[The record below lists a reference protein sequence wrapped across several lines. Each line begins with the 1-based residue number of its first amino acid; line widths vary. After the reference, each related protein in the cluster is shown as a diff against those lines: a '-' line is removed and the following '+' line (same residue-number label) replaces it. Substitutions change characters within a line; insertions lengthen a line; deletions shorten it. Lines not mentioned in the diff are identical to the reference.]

1 MADGAVVSLW
11 RYPVKSM
18 MGEELNASEVT
29 DRGLLGD
36 RALALVD
43 IETGKVVSAKNPKK
57 WSTMFDFR
65 AAFTAPPE
73 SGTSLP
79 SVRVTLPDGTTA
91 TSDDP
96 RFAEFLAA
104 ALGRPV
110 TLATAAPSQPHLEE
124 YWPDMAE
131 LAHQETVTDE
141 AMPAGTFFDLA
152 TIHVLTTAT
161 LNRLRELYPQGRF
174 EVRRFRP
181 NIVVRPDDDVADFV
195 ESKWVGQELRVG
207 DDVVLQI
214 TDHCPRCVMTTLPQG
229 DLPKDSGILRTAA
242 RHNDVHVGVYAE
254 VRRAGRVHRGDAVTP
269 G

>member
-18 MGEELNASEVT
+18 AGEELNASDVT
-29 DRGLLGD
+29 GRGVHGD

-43 IETGKVVSAKNPKK
+43 TETAKVVSAKNPKK
-57 WSTMFDFR
+57 WPTMFDFR
-65 AAFTAPPE
+65 AAFIAPPE
-73 SGTSLP
+73 LGKPLP
-79 SVRVTLPDGTTA
+79 PVRVTLPDGA
-91 TSDDP
+91 TVTSEDT
-96 RFAEFLAA
+96 RFAELVST

-110 TLATAAPSQPHLEE
+110 TLATADLSQPSLEE
-124 YWPDMAE
+124 YWPDLAE
-131 LAHQETVTDE
+131 LAYQETVTDE

-152 TIHVLTTAT
+152 TLHVLTTAT
-161 LNRLRELYPQGRF
+161 IDRLRELYPEGRF

-181 NIVVRPDDDVADFV
+181 NIVVRPADDDAEFV
-195 ESKWVGQELRVG
+195 ESKWVGRELRVG

-254 VRRAGRVHRGDAVTP
+254 VQRAGRVRRGDAVTL

>member
-18 MGEELNASEVT
+18 MGEELNASDVT
-29 DRGLLGD
+29 DRGVLGD
-36 RALALVD
+36 RSLAVVD
-43 IETGKVVSAKNPKK
+43 TETGKVVSAKNPKK

-65 AAFTAPPE
+65 AAFSSPPQLGE
-73 SGTSLP
+73 PLP
-79 SVRVTLPDGTTA
+79 PVRVTLPDGA
-91 TSDDP
+91 SVTSDDD
-96 RFAEFLAA
+96 RFAELMSAG
-104 ALGRPV
+104 LGRPV
-110 TLATAAPSQPHLEE
+110 TLATAASSEPSLEE

-131 LAHQETVTDE
+131 LDYQETVTDE
-141 AMPAGTFFDLA
+141 TMPAGTFFDLA

-161 LNRLRELYPQGRF
+161 INKLRALYPEGRF

-181 NIVVRPDDDVADFV
+181 NIVVQSDQSDAGFV
-195 ESKWVGQELRVG
+195 ESDWVGRELRVG
-207 DDVVLQI
+207 DDVVVEI

-242 RHNDVHVGVYAE
+242 RHNGVHVGVYGE
-254 VRRAGRVHRGDAVTP
+254 VRRAGTVHRGDAVSL